1 MEFNSWEEYRKL
13 PDEFN
18 RGLRE
23 EVRQE
28 TGKKKL
34 LQLLISFAAVTL
46 LIFPLTVTGHA
57 EYIDPE
63 PMPEPYPPAGPVIDD
78 PTIEE
83 YEIVGKWENN
93 GQYYEFF
100 SDGNGYWSSNGLF
113 VLLDWE
119 ELSDGNYSVTGE
131 GVFVFG
137 DKSMMYG
144 DVNFMTQYH
153 DGQLY
158 LMEHGERNG
167 FVPFEQ
173 SNFSF
178 FLGEIMPLFET
189 EFKDRLAGMWL
200 HEGHTFLEEEGYYV
214 CVSYIDFQED
224 NRAEVEVASTISDK
238 HAEFNVTYRHDDLY
252 PDTVIYV
259 GEGAGMKF
267 ELDVTPTSHYSY
279 ETDMFRVYHLI
290 NEKGE
295 MLVAEG
301 MNQNFLQ
308 KW

>member
-23 EVRQE
+23 EARQE
-28 TGKKKL
+28 GNKKKL

-63 PMPEPYPPAGPVIDD
+63 PFPEPYPPVGPVIDD

-119 ELSDGNYSVTGE
+119 KLSDGN
-131 GVFVFG
+131 
-137 DKSMMYG
+137 
-144 DVNFMTQYH
+144 
-153 DGQLY
+153 
-158 LMEHGERNG
+158 
-167 FVPFEQ
+167 
-173 SNFSF
+173 
-178 FLGEIMPLFET
+178 
-189 EFKDRLAGMWL
+189 
-200 HEGHTFLEEEGYYV
+200 
-214 CVSYIDFQED
+214 
-224 NRAEVEVASTISDK
+224 
-238 HAEFNVTYRHDDLY
+238 
-252 PDTVIYV
+252 
-259 GEGAGMKF
+259 
-267 ELDVTPTSHYSY
+267 
-279 ETDMFRVYHLI
+279 
-290 NEKGE
+290 
-295 MLVAEG
+295 
-301 MNQNFLQ
+301 
-308 KW
+308 